1 MDSTIDEKEISSF
14 NKFEDNWWDETGAFS
29 SLHKITPC
37 RIEYIIQVIR
47 KNIKSQN
54 KLPNHSICSGLNI
67 LDVGCG
73 GGILCEPLSKLG
85 GNITGIDA
93 SPNAIKIAKKHS
105 KIMNLKINYECGSI
119 EKFKP
124 KQKIFDLIIAS
135 EVIEHV
141 ANRKVFLDSIFKLST
156 KQTSIILTTINKSIP
171 GILLGK
177 FAAEYI
183 FSLIPKN
190 THDWRKFVSPKT
202 LFEEAKNS
210 GILLNNF
217 TGFIP
222 DPLEKKFKLSPY
234 LGVNY
239 AASGILI

>member
-1 MDSTIDEKEISSF
+1 METTIDEQEISQF
-14 NKFEDNWWDETGAFS
+14 NIPNQDWWDENGSFS

-37 RIEYIIQVIR
+37 RIDYIIQVIR
-47 KNIKSQN
+47 RNIISQN
-54 KLPNHSICSGLNI
+54 IFPNNSICSGLNI

-105 KIMNLKINYECGSI
+105 KLMDLKINYECGSI

-124 KQKIFDLIIAS
+124 MQKHFDLIIAS

-141 ANRKVFLDSIFKLST
+141 ANRKVFLDSIYKLSS
-156 KQTSIILTTINKSIP
+156 KQTSVVITTINKSIP
-171 GILLGK
+171 GIVLGK

-183 FSLIPKN
+183 FRLIPIN

-202 LFEEAKNS
+202 LFKEAKDS

-217 TGFIP
+217 TGFTP
-222 DPLEKKFKLSPY
+222 DPLKNKFKLSPY

>member
-1 MDSTIDEKEISSF
+1 MDSTIDDKEISSF
-14 NKFEDNWWDETGAFS
+14 NKFQDNWWDESGAFS

-37 RIEYIIQVIR
+37 RVEYIIQVIR
-47 KNIKSQN
+47 RNIYSQN
-54 KLPNHSICSGLNI
+54 KFPNNSICSGLNI

-73 GGILCEPLSKLG
+73 GGILCEQLSKLG

-93 SPNAIKIAKKHS
+93 SPNAIRTAKKHS
-105 KIMNLKINYECGSI
+105 KIMDLKINYKYGSI

-124 KQKIFDLIIAS
+124 MKKKIDLIIAS

-141 ANRKVFLDSIFKLST
+141 ANRKVFLDSIYKLSS
-156 KQTSIILTTINKSIP
+156 KQTSVIITTINKSIP

-183 FSLIPKN
+183 FSLIPKH

-202 LFEEAKNS
+202 LFEEAKDS

>member
-1 MDSTIDEKEISSF
+1 MDSTIDDKEISSF
-14 NKFEDNWWDETGAFS
+14 NKLEDNWWDESGAFS

-37 RIEYIIQVIR
+37 RVEYIIQVIR
-47 KNIKSQN
+47 RNIYSQN
-54 KLPNHSICSGLNI
+54 KFPNNSICSGLNI

-105 KIMNLKINYECGSI
+105 KIMDLKINYKCGSI

-124 KQKIFDLIIAS
+124 MKKKFDLIIAS

-141 ANRKVFLDSIFKLST
+141 ANRKVFLDSIYKLSS
-156 KQTSIILTTINKSIP
+156 KQTSVIITTINKSIP

-190 THDWRKFVSPKT
+190 THDWRKFVSPET
-202 LFEEAKNS
+202 LFEEAKDS

>member
-1 MDSTIDEKEISSF
+1 MDSTIDDKEISSF
-14 NKFEDNWWDETGAFS
+14 NKFQDNWWDESGAFS

-37 RIEYIIQVIR
+37 RVEYIIQVIR
-47 KNIKSQN
+47 RNIYSQN
-54 KLPNHSICSGLNI
+54 KFPNNSICSGLNI

-105 KIMNLKINYECGSI
+105 KIMDLKINYKCDRI

-124 KQKIFDLIIAS
+124 MKKKFDLIIAS

-141 ANRKVFLDSIFKLST
+141 ANRKVFLDSIYKLSS
-156 KQTSIILTTINKSIP
+156 KQTSVIITTINKSIP

-190 THDWRKFVSPKT
+190 THDWRKFVSPAT
-202 LFEEAKNS
+202 LFEEAKDS